1 MASDKPKRLPPSHYT
16 LLEASREKQTT
27 STKVLAYHLERSPA
41 TIRTQFQRI
50 MEFLDVH
57 CRYEAIRKA
66 EEHGLIRKQKRLAP
80 APEESRNLA

>member
-1 MASDKPKRLPPSHYT
+1 MVNDKSKRLPSSYYT
-16 LLEASREKQTT
+16 LLEASRERQTT
-27 STKVLAYHLERSPA
+27 STKVLAYYLERSPA

-66 EEHGLIRKQKRLAP
+66 EEHGLIRKQKRRAP
-80 APEESRNLA
+80 AAEENEDLV

>member
-1 MASDKPKRLPPSHYT
+1 MVNDTSKRLPPSHYT
-16 LLEASREKQTT
+16 LLEASRERQTT
-27 STKVLAYHLERSPA
+27 STKVLAHYLERSPA

-66 EEHGLIRKQKRLAP
+66 EEHGLIRKQKRRALA
-80 APEESRNLA
+80 AEENEDLV

>member
-1 MASDKPKRLPPSHYT
+1 MVNDKPKRLPPSHYT

-27 STKVLAYHLERSPA
+27 STKVLAYYLERSPA

-50 MEFLDVH
+50 LEFLDVH

-80 APEESRNLA
+80 APEEDRDLV